1 MARPCLKLFAALM
14 ALRHDGLGSEMV
26 ELNGKFD
33 RNGEKDGPIAMT
45 PDYLETVIVQASQ
58 ASEVG

>member
-33 RNGEKDGPIAMT
+33 RNSGKDGSIAIAA
-45 PDYLETVIVQASQ
+45 DYLETVIMR
-58 ASEVG
+58 G

>member
-45 PDYLETVIVQASQ
+45 PDYLETVIVRA
-58 ASEVG
+58 